1 MTRKDTERL
10 VREKMQQSIS
20 DKDAL
25 WAKIEQR
32 IPEKRPVPKNIPAPK
47 PSRITVAYRV
57 MAAAACLLLVVGS
70 MKFLD
75 AVHFSNHSKQDGL
88 VMNGN
93 FSDCAPAGDQAF
105 EDAAEAAPEAEA
117 EAAPDAEAA
126 DEAGSADDFPSAVR
140 DAGNTKNAGTS
151 GYAPKSDFPQY
162 SAENAEAAASAP
174 LPDAEE
180 IADAARGYL
189 IANSAATIETIT
201 NWDSPEITQ
210 ITALPEHYFAA
221 ADTYDQDGMFW
232 QVVFTT
238 TQDALLGPQIVYL
251 DRNGVVVGL
260 GIRE

>member
-10 VREKMQQSIS
+10 VREQMQQSIS

-32 IPEKRPVPKNIPAPK
+32 IPEKRPVPKDLPAPK

-75 AVHFSNHSKQDGL
+75 AVHFSNHAKQDDL

-93 FSDCAPAGDQAF
+93 FAGCAPAADQEIAG
-105 EDAAEAAPEAEA
+105 AAEAAPEAEA

-126 DEAGSADDFPSAVR
+126 DEAGSADSFPSAVR
-140 DAGNTKNAGTS
+140 DAGNTQNAGTS
-151 GYAPKSDFPQY
+151 GYAPKSESPQY

-174 LPDAEE
+174 LPGAEE
-180 IADAARGYL
+180 IAAAARGYL
-189 IANSAATIETIT
+189 IANSAAMIETVT

-210 ITALPEHYFAA
+210 IPALPEHYVSVTDA
-221 ADTYDQDGMFW
+221 YDPEGMFW

-251 DRNGVVVGL
+251 DQDGVVVGL